1 MTALPDR
8 GTSTLWISLLT
19 AASMVTTLALG
30 CATPFPSLAS
40 LAAVHMRRRDGLA
53 LMLLA
58 WAASQLVGFL
68 LLGYP
73 RDGSTL
79 AWGAGLGTAAAGS
92 ALASYAALRALR
104 YRSVPARLSLAYAAG
119 FTAFK
124 GIILGWALVLGGLHT
139 AMAPDLLAEQFV
151 RNAAILIGL
160 YALYRVLVAAGV
172 PAPPQ
177 PVTAGRC

>member
-1 MTALPDR
+1 MAAPGTNGASALWV
-8 GTSTLWISLLT
+8 GLLT
-19 AASMVTTLALG
+19 GASSVTTLALG
-30 CATPFPSLAS
+30 CATPFPSLAA

-53 LMLLA
+53 LMVLA
-58 WAASQLVGFL
+58 WTVSQLVGFL

-79 AWGAGLGTAAAGS
+79 AWGVGLGTAAVGS
-92 ALASYAALRALR
+92 ALASYAALRALA
-104 YRSVPARLSLAYAAG
+104 YRSVAARLSLAYAAG

-139 AMAPDLLAEQFV
+139 AMAPDLLVEQFV

-160 YALYRVLVAAGV
+160 YGLYRLLIAVGV

-177 PVTAGRC
+177 AATA

>member
-1 MTALPDR
+1 MIALSDR
-8 GTSTLWISLLT
+8 SVSALWVSLFT

-30 CATPFPSLAS
+30 CATPFPSLAA
-40 LAAVHMRRRDGLA
+40 LAAAHMRRCDGIV

-58 WAASQLVGFL
+58 WAASQFVGFF

-79 AWGAGLGTAAAGS
+79 AWGVGLGTAAVGS
-92 ALASYAALRALR
+92 ALASYAVLRVLD
-104 YRSVPARLSLAYAAG
+104 YRSAAARLSVAYAAG

-124 GIILGWALVLGGLHT
+124 GIILVWALVLGGLHT

-151 RNAAILIGL
+151 RNGAILIGL
-160 YALYRVLVAAGV
+160 YALYRALVAAGV
-172 PAPPQ
+172 PAPLQ
-177 PVTAGRC
+177 PVAA

>member
-1 MTALPDR
+1 MAALR
-8 GTSTLWISLLT
+8 TSGASALWVSLLT
-19 AASMVTTLALG
+19 AASTVTTLALA
-30 CATPFPSLAS
+30 CATPFPALAA

-58 WAASQLVGFL
+58 WAASQFVGFF

-79 AWGAGLGTAAAGS
+79 GWGVGLGTAAIGS
-92 ALASYAALRALR
+92 ALAGSAALRALP
-104 YRSVPARLSLAYAAG
+104 YPSVAARLSLAYAAA

-124 GIILGWALVLGGLHT
+124 GIILAFALVLGGLHT

-151 RNAAILIGL
+151 RNGAILIGL
-160 YALYRVLVAAGV
+160 YVLYRLLVAVGV

-177 PVTAGRC
+177 PATA

>member
-1 MTALPDR
+1 MAMLSDRRTSAL
-8 GTSTLWISLLT
+8 WVSLLT
-19 AASMVTTLALG
+19 AASSVTTLALG
-30 CATPFPSLAS
+30 CATPFPSLAA

-53 LMLLA
+53 LMVMA
-58 WAASQLVGFL
+58 WTVSQFVGFF

-79 AWGAGLGTAAAGS
+79 AWGAGLGTAAVGS
-92 ALASYAALRALR
+92 ALASYAALGALR
-104 YRSVPARLSLAYAAG
+104 YRSVAAQLGLAYAAG

-139 AMAPDLLAEQFV
+139 AMAPDLLAEQFI

-160 YALYRVLVAAGV
+160 YALYRALVAAGV
-172 PAPPQ
+172 PAPPRAA
-177 PVTAGRC
+177 TA

>member
-1 MTALPDR
+1 MAALSDR
-8 GTSTLWISLLT
+8 GASALWVALLGSAST
-19 AASMVTTLALG
+19 VTTLALG
-30 CATPFPSLAS
+30 CATPFPSLAA

-58 WAASQLVGFL
+58 WAVSQFVGFF

-79 AWGAGLGTAAAGS
+79 AWGAGLGTASVGS
-92 ALASYAALRALR
+92 ALASYAALRALD
-104 YRSVPARLSLAYAAG
+104 YRSVTARLGLAYAAG

-124 GIILGWALVLGGLHT
+124 GIILLWALVLGGLHT
-139 AMAPDLLAEQFV
+139 AMAPELLAEQFL

-160 YALYRVLVAAGV
+160 YALYRALVAVGV

-177 PVTAGRC
+177 AATAA

>member
-1 MTALPDR
+1 MVALSDR
-8 GTSTLWISLLT
+8 GASALWVALLT
-19 AASMVTTLALG
+19 AASTLTTLALG
-30 CATPFPSLAS
+30 CATPFPSLAA

-58 WAASQLVGFL
+58 WAASQFAGFL

-79 AWGAGLGTAAAGS
+79 AWGAALCTAAIGS
-92 ALASYAALRALR
+92 ALASYAALRALP
-104 YRSVPARLSLAYAAG
+104 YRSVAARLSLAYAAG

-124 GIILGWALVLGGLHT
+124 AIILAWALVLGGLHSV
-139 AMAPDLLAEQFV
+139 MAPELLAEQFV
-151 RNAAILIGL
+151 RNGAILIGL
-160 YALYRVLVAAGV
+160 YGLYRLLVAAGV

-177 PVTAGRC
+177 PVASAI

>member
-1 MTALPDR
+1 MAALSGRNP
-8 GTSTLWISLLT
+8 SALWVALLT
-19 AASMVTTLALG
+19 AASTATTLALG
-30 CATPFPSLAS
+30 CATPFPSLAA

-58 WAASQLVGFL
+58 WAASQLVGFV

-73 RDGSTL
+73 SDGSTL
-79 AWGAGLGTAAAGS
+79 GWTAGLGTAALGS
-92 ALASYAALRALR
+92 ALASYAALGALQ
-104 YRSVPARLSLAYAAG
+104 YRSVAARLSLVYAAG

-124 GIILGWALVLGGLHT
+124 AIILGWALILGGLHSV
-139 AMAPDLLAEQFV
+139 MAPDLLAEQFV

-160 YALYRVLVAAGV
+160 YALYRALVAAGV

-177 PVTAGRC
+177 AATA

>member
-1 MTALPDR
+1 MTALSDR
-8 GTSTLWISLLT
+8 GASALWVSLLT
-19 AASMVTTLALG
+19 GASTATTLALA
-30 CATPFPSLAS
+30 CATPFPALAA
-40 LAAVHMRRRDGLA
+40 LAAVHMRRREGVA

-58 WAASQLVGFL
+58 WLASQFVGFF

-79 AWGAGLGTAAAGS
+79 AWGAGLGTAAIGS
-92 ALASYAALRALR
+92 ALASYAVLRVAG
-104 YRSVPARLSLAYAAG
+104 YRSVAARLGVAYAAG

-124 GIILGWALVLGGLHT
+124 GIILLWALVLGGLHT

-151 RNAAILIGL
+151 RNGAILIGL
-160 YALYRVLVAAGV
+160 YGLYRLLVAAGV

-177 PVTAGRC
+177 PAQGAA

>member
-1 MTALPDR
+1 MAALSNR
-8 GTSTLWISLLT
+8 GASTLWVSLLT
-19 AASMVTTLALG
+19 AASSVTTLAFG
-30 CATPFPSLAS
+30 CATPFPSLAA

-58 WAASQLVGFL
+58 WAISQFVGFF

-79 AWGAGLGTAAAGS
+79 AWGVGLGTAAVGS
-92 ALASYAALRALR
+92 ALASQAALGALR
-104 YRSVPARLSLAYAAG
+104 YRSVAARLSLAYAAG

-124 GIILGWALVLGGLHT
+124 AIILGWALVLGGVHT
-139 AMAPDLLAEQFV
+139 AMAPDLIAEQFA

-160 YALYRVLVAAGV
+160 YALYRALVAVGV

-177 PVTAGRC
+177 PAPAA

>member
-1 MTALPDR
+1 MAALR
-8 GTSTLWISLLT
+8 TSGASALWVSLLT
-19 AASMVTTLALG
+19 AASMATTLMLG
-30 CATPFPSLAS
+30 CATPFPSLAA

-58 WAASQLVGFL
+58 WAASQFIGFF

-79 AWGAGLGTAAAGS
+79 AWGVGLGTAAVGS
-92 ALASYAALRALR
+92 ALASYAALRALD
-104 YRSVPARLSLAYAAG
+104 YRSVAAQLSLAYAAG

-124 GIILGWALVLGGLHT
+124 GVILLWALVLGGLHT
-139 AMAPDLLAEQFV
+139 AMAPDLLVEQFV

-160 YALYRVLVAAGV
+160 YALYRLLVAAGV
-172 PAPPQ
+172 PAPPK
-177 PVTAGRC
+177 PVEA

>member
-1 MTALPDR
+1 MAALSNR
-8 GTSTLWISLLT
+8 GRSGLWVALLT
-19 AASMVTTLALG
+19 AASTATTLALG
-30 CATPFPSLAS
+30 CATPFPSLAA
-40 LAAVHMRRRDGLA
+40 LAAVHMRRRDTLA

-58 WAASQLVGFL
+58 WAASQFAGFL

-79 AWGAGLGTAAAGS
+79 GWAAGLGTAAVGS
-92 ALASYAALRALR
+92 ALASYAALGALQ
-104 YRSVPARLSLAYAAG
+104 YRSVAARLSLAYAAG

-124 GIILGWALVLGGLHT
+124 AIILGWALVLGGLHT

-160 YALYRVLVAAGV
+160 YAIYRALVAVGV
-172 PAPPQ
+172 PVPPQ
-177 PVTAGRC
+177 AATA

>member
-1 MTALPDR
+1 MAALSDR
-8 GTSTLWISLLT
+8 RASALWVSLLT
-19 AASMVTTLALG
+19 AASTTATLALA
-30 CATPFPSLAS
+30 CATPFPALAA
-40 LAAVHMRRRDGLA
+40 LAAVHMRRRDGVA

-58 WAASQLVGFL
+58 WAASQFVGFF

-79 AWGAGLGTAAAGS
+79 AWGFGLGTAAVGS
-92 ALASYAALRALR
+92 ALASYVALRTLD
-104 YRSVPARLSLAYAAG
+104 YRSVAARLSLAYAAG

-124 GIILGWALVLGGLHT
+124 GIILLWAFVLGGLHT

-151 RNAAILIGL
+151 RNGAILIGL
-160 YALYRVLVAAGV
+160 YVLYRALVAAGV

-177 PVTAGRC
+177 ATAA